1 MTNDEGTRRE
11 YDDACA
17 EARERIV
24 DAVRKRPA
32 GGEAINVSLN
42 DARAV
47 LEALDETTKRLDA
60 WTDRAWKA
68 LAALAL
74 SKGELDAAQRDLAYA
89 RAQLAA
95 LHAAAQR
102 FRDAVSDDGLTCRD
116 NGLDSAAAVEEE
128 WGAIDRVLA
137 DLATAAAEHER
148 RVRAPV
154 EADRDQFAAA
164 LAEVR
169 AASAPLL
176 GACLSRDGRQTLIA
190 ADALNVVLAS
200 LPADLAAQ
208 REARVRADERAKA
221 LREAVRRTDAALE
234 EDSDEI
240 AQDVLAKMAQEAE
253 ASVAR

>member
-1 MTNDEGTRRE
+1 MTSDEGTRRE
-11 YDDACA
+11 HDDACA

-89 RAQLAA
+89 RAQFAT

-128 WGAIDRVLA
+128 WGAIDRVLD
-137 DLATAAAEHER
+137 DLATAAAEYER
-148 RVRAPV
+148 
-154 EADRDQFAAA
+154 
-164 LAEVR
+164 
-169 AASAPLL
+169 S
-176 GACLSRDGRQTLIA
+176 
-190 ADALNVVLAS
+190 
-200 LPADLAAQ
+200 
-208 REARVRADERAKA
+208 VRADERAKA